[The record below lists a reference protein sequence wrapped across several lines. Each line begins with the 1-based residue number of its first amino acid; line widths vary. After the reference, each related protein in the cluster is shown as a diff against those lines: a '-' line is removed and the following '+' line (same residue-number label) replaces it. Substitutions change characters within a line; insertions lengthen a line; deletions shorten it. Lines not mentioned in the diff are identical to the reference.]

1 MKFSVVE
8 RIELTKLLPMPTEAN
23 AMTFKILFD
32 FKAAISFTEEEYKEF
47 GIEQKDNRITW
58 TNSKDKEILIGDKL
72 KELLSEPLKKLNEQN
87 KLSIYQYSLWIKLI
101 EENNKIDILSN

>member
-32 FKAAISFTEEEYKEF
+32 FKASISFSEKEYKEF
-47 GIEQKDNRITW
+47 GIEEKNNRISW
-58 TNSKDKEILIGDKL
+58 KSSKDKEIPMGDKL
-72 KELLSEPLKKLNEQN
+72 KELLSEPLKKLNEQS
-87 KLSIYQYSLWIKLI
+87 KLSIYQYSLWVKIVENSKL
-101 EENNKIDILSN
+101 